1 MSDFNSNP
9 DPLKRTTDGD
19 AGGSPLG
26 LSGQNEGGLDKS
38 QSGSSHSLGGTSGVD
53 LSAIREDMEVVGS
66 DGGHVGSID
75 HFRDGQLK
83 LKRQDPLAT
92 DGQHHLLPADLVA
105 QVDAQA
111 NRVQLSLPQAEAISR
126 WTPAG

>member
-1 MSDFNSNP
+1 MTDFNSNP
-9 DPLKRTTDGD
+9 DPLKATTDGD
-19 AGGSPLG
+19 AGAHDTMASKDSMQGMQG
-26 LSGQNEGGLDKS
+26 M
-38 QSGSSHSLGGTSGVD
+38 HSMGGTSGVD

-83 LKRQDPLAT
+83 LKRQDPAAT
-92 DGQHHLLPADLVA
+92 DGQHHFVPAQWVS
-105 QVDAQA
+105 QVDAGA
-111 NRVQLSLPQAEAISR
+111 NRVMLNLSRDEATSR

>member
-1 MSDFNSNP
+1 MTDFNSNP
-9 DPLKRTTDGD
+9 EPLKATTDGD
-19 AGGSPLG
+19 TGSG
-26 LSGQNEGGLDKS
+26 THDQGHDHAEGGAH
-38 QSGSSHSLGGTSGVD
+38 GMGGTAGVD

-83 LKRQDPLAT
+83 LKRQDPAAV
-92 DGQHHLLPADLVA
+92 DGQHHFVPAQWVS
-105 QVDAQA
+105 QVDAGS
-111 NRVQLSLPQAEAISR
+111 NRVMLNLSRAEATSR

>member
-1 MSDFNSNP
+1 MTDFNSNP
-9 DPLKRTTDGD
+9 EPLKATTDGD
-19 AGGSPLG
+19 AGDTDRST
-26 LSGQNEGGLDKS
+26 SM
-38 QSGSSHSLGGTSGVD
+38 GGTAGAD

-83 LKRQDPLAT
+83 LKRQDPAAA
-92 DGQHHLLPADLVA
+92 DGQHHLLPAQWVSS
-105 QVDAQA
+105 VDSGS
-111 NRVQLSLPQAEAISR
+111 NRVMLNLSTTEATSR